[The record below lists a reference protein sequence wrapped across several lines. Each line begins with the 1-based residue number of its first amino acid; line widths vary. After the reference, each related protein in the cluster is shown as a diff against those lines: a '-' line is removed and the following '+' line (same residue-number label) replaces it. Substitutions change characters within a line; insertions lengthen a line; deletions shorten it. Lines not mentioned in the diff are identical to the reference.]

1 MGKYSIIA
9 HCYQFKIMRVAVIGT
24 GNIGKHHIRIIS
36 EIPHAKLVGICD
48 IDEKNVKILAKKY
61 NSNPYTDFKKMIATE
76 NPVAVT
82 ICVPTS
88 LHFEVA
94 KYCIEK
100 KIHVLVE
107 KPITSNLKE
116 AKELVRLAKINKVK
130 LFVGHVERFNPAI
143 RKLKSMID
151 NNELGSIT
159 AIVARR
165 VGGFPP
171 QIKDADIAIDLAIH
185 DIDIVNYLLD
195 ETPKDVFVNKQKN
208 HIKNRADSV
217 EFFLKYK
224 KASAYIQTN
233 WITPVKI
240 RKLNITGTEGYL
252 ELDYITQKIEFYKS
266 NYNKFK
272 DERNNF
278 TDYILIFS
286 DPDKLNIT
294 VGKKE
299 PLKEEITYF
308 IDCVKNDKK
317 LDADFAV
324 EALEIALKSE

>member
-1 MGKYSIIA
+1 MKV
-9 HCYQFKIMRVAVIGT
+9 CVIGA
-24 GNIGKHHIRIIS
+24 GNIGRHHIRIIS
-36 EIPHAKLVGICD
+36 ELPHAQLTAISDV
-48 IDEKNVKILAKKY
+48 DEKNGTLLAKKY
-61 NSNPYTDFKKMIATE
+61 NTKFYKDFKEMIALE
-76 NPVAVT
+76 KPDAIN
-82 ICVPTS
+82 ICVPTF
-88 LHFEVA
+88 LHFEIA
-94 KYCIEK
+94 KYCIQK
-100 KIHVLVE
+100 KINVFVE
-107 KPITSNLKE
+107 KPITSNLKD
-116 AKELVRLAKINKVK
+116 AKELLRLAKLYKVK
-130 LFVGHVERFNPAI
+130 LFVGHVERFNPAVI
-143 RKLKSMID
+143 KLKSMID

-159 AIVARR
+159 AVVARR

-185 DIDIVNYLLD
+185 DIDIVNYLLG
-195 ETPKDVFVNKQKN
+195 ETPKNVFVNRNKN

-266 NYNKFK
+266 NYSKFK

-299 PLKEEITYF
+299 PLKEEISYF
-308 IDCVKNDKK
+308 INALEKDIKI
-317 LDADFAV
+317 DAGFAV
-324 EALEIALKSE
+324 EALEIALTNND